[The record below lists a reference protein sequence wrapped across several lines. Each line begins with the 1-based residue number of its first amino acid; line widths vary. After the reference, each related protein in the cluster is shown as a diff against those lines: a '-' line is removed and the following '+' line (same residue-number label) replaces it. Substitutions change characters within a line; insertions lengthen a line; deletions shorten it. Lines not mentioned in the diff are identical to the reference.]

1 MDEIIITAIND
12 VNRLSG
18 SSPDLPHYRTDDIR
32 KISSNLFQSLKGSSI
47 DRVFCLC
54 EKLLEQRRWELGV
67 IAYDWAYRM
76 RTSFRPSDFDRF
88 EVWLITYVRGWG
100 DCDDFCTHAF
110 GELLYQYPELIHR
123 VLPWTFREEFW
134 MRRAAAVILILS
146 IRKGSYERLNP
157 LHISDLLMQDQHDL
171 VLKGYGWMLKV
182 LSQRDPDAVYQYL
195 LRNKN
200 QIPRTAYRYA
210 LEKMDRVKRSELM
223 SK

>member
-1 MDEIIITAIND
+1 MDIIIATAFNEINS
-12 VNRLSG
+12 LSD
-18 SSPDLPHYRTDDIR
+18 SSSELSHLRTGDIR
-32 KISSNLFQSLKGSSI
+32 RISAKLFQSLKNRSI

-54 EKLLEQRRWELGV
+54 EELLEQRRWELGV

-76 RTSFRPSDFDRF
+76 RTAFRPSDFDRF
-88 EVWLITYVRGWG
+88 ETWLITYIRGWG

-123 VLPWTFREEFW
+123 VLPWTIREKFW

-146 IRKGSYERLNP
+146 IRRGCYERLNP
-157 LHISDLLMQDQHDL
+157 LQISDLLMQDHHDL

-210 LEKMDRVKRSELM
+210 LEKMDRSRRSELM
-223 SK
+223 S